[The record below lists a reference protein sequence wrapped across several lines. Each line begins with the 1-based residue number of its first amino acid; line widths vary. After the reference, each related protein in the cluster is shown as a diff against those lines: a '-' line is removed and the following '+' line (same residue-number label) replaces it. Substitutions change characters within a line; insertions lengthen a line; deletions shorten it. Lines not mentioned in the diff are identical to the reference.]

1 MFCCRKL
8 HTQGSTTPCPELVAI
23 TRYHVCVDIYRRNTS
38 CLDANYSP
46 LIGSNSLTSCR
57 LDGSPFCLHSLRQLL
72 WWQESQLLGVVL
84 EGEGEAVVELSLHL
98 DRDTHCVEV
107 KTWSV
112 HVLIYSLCLSF
123 TIPSLPSSTP
133 PPSPPL
139 SSLSPF
145 PPPPSR
151 TTLIPGPLLCLTANP
166 DTQTAIAQLIDGTIL
181 RYDSGCLL
189 PWQLPSGQ
197 ELRFPEQACDHT
209 TLATFNRQVCR
220 CLESEVGRDSVPN

>member
-8 HTQGSTTPCPELVAI
+8 HTQGNTTPCPELVAI

-57 LDGSPFCLHSLRQLL
+57 LDGSPFCLHSLRQLA

-133 PPSPPL
+133 PPLTSPLLPF
-139 SSLSPF
+139 SF
-145 PPPPSR
+145 PPSSQSYNPHPGAFALPHCQPRHSDCHS
-151 TTLIPGPLLCLTANP
+151 TTHRWHHPQI
-166 DTQTAIAQLIDGTIL
+166 
-181 RYDSGCLL
+181 
-189 PWQLPSGQ
+189 
-197 ELRFPEQACDHT
+197 
-209 TLATFNRQVCR
+209 
-220 CLESEVGRDSVPN
+220 

>member
-1 MFCCRKL
+1 M
-8 HTQGSTTPCPELVAI
+8 
-23 TRYHVCVDIYRRNTS
+23 
-38 CLDANYSP
+38 
-46 LIGSNSLTSCR
+46 
-57 LDGSPFCLHSLRQLL
+57 

-98 DRDTHCVEV
+98 DRDKHCVEV
-107 KTWSV
+107 KIWSV
-112 HVLIYSLCLSF
+112 HVLALLLSGLHSS
-123 TIPSLPSSTP
+123 PLLPPFIHSSP
-133 PPSPPL
+133 LPSPP
-139 SSLSPF
+139 SLSPL
-145 PPPPSR
+145 PPPPSH
-151 TTLIPGPLLCLTANP
+151 TTLSPGPLLCLTANP

-220 CLESEVGRDSVPN
+220 CLDC